1 MSSIQ
6 PAGGSASSGPRR
18 WLLTP
23 SGVFVLVHL
32 APRLNRL
39 SHADIV
45 LQYWKVQLSAADLL
59 ASTDGLARARR
70 LLTRYALPATL
81 AILSKAA
88 LVLAQSR
95 YQDMIQ
101 TQKYLAVQFFE
112 REILDRADAWI
123 REHRRDG
130 EAYLFGEQQLLLAM
144 CVALLDSKGTAPPF
158 PTGGPLTTLGEALLH
173 VSHEL
178 DPLETADARAAA
190 QEPEAQRRLYIEFIL
205 RKGIFY
211 GHDDYRYTVARYI
224 LYCANCHRLSLAIQ
238 ILSTLPTSLDVPLAS
253 ASKRIS
259 RWGSVCC
266 LPFAKSTVRMPTPL
280 QCYWIVVDCSHPP
293 MFAVQRGVS

>member
-1 MSSIQ
+1 MSFIQ

-23 SGVFVLVHL
+23 SGVLVPVHL

-45 LQYWKVQLSAADLL
+45 LQYSKVQLSAADLL

-70 LLTRYALPATL
+70 LLTRYSLPATL

-95 YQDMIQ
+95 YQDMIR
-101 TQKYLAVQFFE
+101 TQQYLAVQFFE

-158 PTGGPLTTLGEALLH
+158 PTGGPLT
-173 VSHEL
+173 
-178 DPLETADARAAA
+178 
-190 QEPEAQRRLYIEFIL
+190 
-205 RKGIFY
+205 
-211 GHDDYRYTVARYI
+211 
-224 LYCANCHRLSLAIQ
+224 
-238 ILSTLPTSLDVPLAS
+238 
-253 ASKRIS
+253 
-259 RWGSVCC
+259 
-266 LPFAKSTVRMPTPL
+266 
-280 QCYWIVVDCSHPP
+280 
-293 MFAVQRGVS
+293 